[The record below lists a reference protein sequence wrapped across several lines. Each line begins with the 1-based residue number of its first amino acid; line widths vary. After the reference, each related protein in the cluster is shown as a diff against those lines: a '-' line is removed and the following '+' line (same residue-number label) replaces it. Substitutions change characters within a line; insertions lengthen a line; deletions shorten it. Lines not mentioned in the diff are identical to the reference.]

1 MSSCLQVSNQLKKI
15 QILELKERH
24 TKPSNAGLYLKCAP
38 LQFKISSLITEQW
51 IILLVITV
59 QKKDFEF
66 PDTESYLLCLLH
78 SPSCNHWIAEE
89 VLETEQRGTPV
100 PLPKQILIAQNDF
113 SFSWEFVFQKTFH
126 VSRHLPGARVRVRPN
141 TIGTP
146 ELPGNQMK
154 LKRQTGRLQELI

>member
-1 MSSCLQVSNQLKKI
+1 MLVTQPKLQS
-15 QILELKERH
+15 LEPR
-24 TKPSNAGLYLKCAP
+24 
-38 LQFKISSLITEQW
+38 
-51 IILLVITV
+51 
-59 QKKDFEF
+59 
-66 PDTESYLLCLLH
+66 
-78 SPSCNHWIAEE
+78 AEE
-89 VLETEQRGTPV
+89 VLETEQRGMPA

-154 LKRQTGRLQELI
+154 LKRQTGHLQELI